1 VPGFYGTAP
10 QYATAFR
17 RQFGHVPDSHNAAAS
32 AASLALAYAM
42 QNARSTDPT
51 AVRNALAQ
59 LNVTTFFGEIRFDAR
74 GANVY
79 KPMVVSQVQYG
90 KLVTIYPA
98 KNAQRSKNGQSVVEQ
113 SFQAGPELLTK
124 TAFCQKLPP
133 GKVAKLAIPTHP
145 KASRN
150 FDRLERWAFLANMV
164 ERLFRD
170 ITTQAI
176 RRGVFRSVRCP
187 GSC

>member
-1 VPGFYGTAP
+1 
-10 QYATAFR
+10 
-17 RQFGHVPDSHNAAAS
+17 
-32 AASLALAYAM
+32 M

-98 KNAQRSKNGQSVVEQ
+98 KNAQRSKRS
-113 SFQAGPELLTK
+113 K
-124 TAFCQKLPP
+124 CCR
-133 GKVAKLAIPTHP
+133 AIFPSG
-145 KASRN
+145 A
-150 FDRLERWAFLANMV
+150 
-164 ERLFRD
+164 
-170 ITTQAI
+170 
-176 RRGVFRSVRCP
+176 
-187 GSC
+187 